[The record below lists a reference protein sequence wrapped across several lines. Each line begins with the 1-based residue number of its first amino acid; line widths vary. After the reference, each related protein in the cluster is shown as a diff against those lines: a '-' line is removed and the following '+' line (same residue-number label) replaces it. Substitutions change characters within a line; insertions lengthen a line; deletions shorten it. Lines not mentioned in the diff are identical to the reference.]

1 MLGLLKKYLVFA
13 ALNGMLLDPTYM
25 LPRNEPNNAANIW
38 LNISTQVRSVY
49 KETIIKALL
58 TE

>member
-1 MLGLLKKYLVFA
+1 
-13 ALNGMLLDPTYM
+13 M
-25 LPRNEPNNAANIW
+25 LPRNQPNNAANIW
-38 LNISTQVRSVY
+38 LNINTQVRSVY